1 MGLGVGAGLG
11 IGGAGLPGG
20 APPVALAPALG
31 EPPGLPPY
39 LPPGRPDLRP
49 ATYLLQQAGERLFAA
64 LLARLDPATAYRPY
78 FALNLGGPSPRLEH
92 QVWDWVDM
100 SGRLVDAF
108 GRLRLLTGTTGGQA
122 EEAAVRTLLLARQ
135 GPEGLLWNGLSPEN
149 GGYASE
155 AVEIFSQSRGL
166 LGLTTWYGLT
176 GSARLE
182 AALEAAVAGIDA
194 IAVHE
199 QDTARNPGTQWR
211 GGWLDYTNTPEEAPE
226 GRAKWGLG
234 ALVSLPLM
242 SYHAL
247 SGSRAARKL
256 ADALLAYF
264 VDRSGLV
271 APSGEFHGHVH
282 AEGYAGLATAAVY
295 QARVAG
301 RDDRLA
307 WAERVYRWIRAHATD
322 HGWFPDAMELPP
334 RHYWYWYGV
343 PWLPPTCESC
353 ALTDT
358 LELAIALARSGYP
371 QYWDDVERFARNHLL
386 ASQFPDPGGYLSP
399 AAQDTAGARALGGSF
414 ASASLPNTLLGYL
427 LTQTEPLIEGCC
439 SGSGARALHL
449 AGEHAVEDRPDGLYV
464 HLGFSTTRRAA
475 EVLSYEPY
483 EGRREVRL
491 AAARRV
497 LVRLPDHARRD
508 EAELWVDDARRE
520 PVWRGSYAD
529 AGACGPGQVVVLRY
543 PLRPRTEQ
551 AEASHQAVTA
561 EWRGGTVLAVA
572 PPGAGPLPYRGAAL
586 PGQPTPWQTAP
597 PYPRLTTPLWL
608 FA

>member
-1 MGLGVGAGLG
+1 VGAGLG
-11 IGGAGLPGG
+11 LWGATPPES
-20 APPVALAPALG
+20 APPVAVAPTIGAVPELAP
-31 EPPGLPPY
+31 Y
-39 LPPGRPDLRP
+39 HPPGRPELRP
-49 ATYLLQQAGERLFAA
+49 ATYLLQEAGERLFAA
-64 LLARLDPATAYRPY
+64 LLARLDPTVDYRPY
-78 FALNLGGPSPRLEH
+78 FALDLSGPVPVLEH

-108 GRLRLLTGTTGGQA
+108 GRLRLLTGTTAGQE
-122 EEAAVRTLLLARQ
+122 EEAAVRALLLDRQ
-135 GPEGLLWNGLSPEN
+135 GTDGLLWNGYSPVA
-149 GGYASE
+149 GGYGSE

-166 LGLTTWYGLT
+166 LGLTTWYRLT
-176 GSARLE
+176 GSERLE
-182 AALEAAVAGIDA
+182 AALEAAVAGLDA

-199 QDTARNPGTQWR
+199 RGSARNPGTQWR
-211 GGWLDYTNTPEEAPE
+211 NGWLDYTNTPEEAPE

-234 ALVSLPLM
+234 ALVALPLL

-247 SGSRAARKL
+247 SGSRAARTL

-264 VDRSGLV
+264 IDRSGLV
-271 APSGEFHGHVH
+271 APSGEFRGHVH

-295 QARVAG
+295 QARVAD

-307 WAERVYRWIRAHATD
+307 WAERLYRWIRDHATD
-322 HGWFPDAMELPP
+322 HGWFPDAMNLPE

-353 ALTDT
+353 ALADVV
-358 LELAIALARSGYP
+358 ELAIVLARTGYA

-386 ASQFPDPGGYLSP
+386 ASQFPDPASFLPP
-399 AAQDTAGARALGGSF
+399 AAQDTPGARALGGSF

-449 AGEHAVEDRPDGLYV
+449 AWEHAVEDRAGTLYV
-464 HLGFSTTRRAA
+464 HLGFSATRREA
-475 EVLSYEPY
+475 EVLGYEPY

-491 AAARRV
+491 AATRRV

-508 EAELWVDDARRE
+508 EAELWVDDVRRE

-543 PLRPRTEQ
+543 PLRARTENV
-551 AEASHQAVTA
+551 EASRQAVTA
-561 EWRGGTVLAVA
+561 EWKGGTVLAVQ
-572 PPGAGPLPYRGAAL
+572 PPGAGPTPYRGAAL
-586 PGQPTPWQTAP
+586 ARQPTPWLAP
-597 PYPRLTTPLWL
+597 PAYPGVASALWP
-608 FA
+608 FEA